1 LQDVDFFG
9 ERDRGKYIM
18 NIKEIKDIVSLM
30 NENEITEFV
39 IEREGFK
46 LSIRKG
52 QQFEK
57 GPSITQVA
65 LPASPPPPPPVEEK
79 KEPEGTFITSPMIG
93 TLYSAPSPDSP
104 PFVEVGQ
111 EVDEE
116 TVVCII
122 EAMKV
127 MNEIKAEKK
136 GKITEVLAENGEAV
150 EFGKKLFKISEA

>member
-1 LQDVDFFG
+1 LQGVDFFG
-9 ERDRGKYIM
+9 ERDRGKHVM
-18 NIKEIKDIVSLM
+18 NIKEIKDIVALM

-57 GPSITQVA
+57 GPAVAQVA
-65 LPASPPPPPPVEEK
+65 MPVAPASPPPVEQK
-79 KEPEGTFITSPMIG
+79 KEPEGAFIVSPMIG
-93 TLYSAPSPDSP
+93 AFYTAPSPDSP

-116 TVVCII
+116 TVVCVI

-127 MNEIKAEKK
+127 MNEIKAERK
-136 GKITEVLAENGEAV
+136 GKILEVLVENGEAV
-150 EFGKKLFKISEA
+150 EFGKKLFKISEG

>member
-1 LQDVDFFG
+1 
-9 ERDRGKYIM
+9 M
-18 NIKEIKDIVSLM
+18 NIKEIKDIVALM

-57 GPSITQVA
+57 GPAIAQVA
-65 LPASPPPPPPVEEK
+65 LPVAPAAAPPSPPSEQK
-79 KEPEGTFITSPMIG
+79 KEPEGTFIVSPMIG
-93 TLYSAPSPDSP
+93 TFYTAPSPDSP
-104 PFVEVGQ
+104 LFAEVGQ
-111 EVDEE
+111 EVDED

-127 MNEIKAEKK
+127 MNEIKAERK
-136 GKITEVLAENGEAV
+136 GKILEILVENGEAV
-150 EFGKKLFKISEA
+150 EFGKKLFRISGDQ

>member
-1 LQDVDFFG
+1 
-9 ERDRGKYIM
+9 M
-18 NIKEIKDIVSLM
+18 NIKEIKEIVGLM

-52 QQFEK
+52 SR
-57 GPSITQVA
+57 GDGTPVITQTAVA
-65 LPASPPPPPPVEEK
+65 APAAAAPPAAQGKP
-79 KEPEGTFITSPMIG
+79 EPEGVYITSPMVG
-93 TLYSAPSPDSP
+93 TFYAAASPDSP
-104 PFVEVGQ
+104 PYAEIGR

-127 MNEIKAEKK
+127 MNEIKAERK
-136 GKITEVLAENGEAV
+136 GRILEVFAENGDAV
-150 EFGKKLFKISEA
+150 EFGKRLFRIG

>member
-1 LQDVDFFG
+1 
-9 ERDRGKYIM
+9 M
-18 NIKEIKDIVSLM
+18 NIKEIKEIVGLM

-52 QQFEK
+52 GRADHSPLIMQNAVPAAAPAPPPTAPVEK
-57 GPSITQVA
+57 G
-65 LPASPPPPPPVEEK
+65 
-79 KEPEGTFITSPMIG
+79 EPEGVYIASPMVG
-93 TLYSAPSPDSP
+93 TFYGSPSPDSP
-104 PFVEVGQ
+104 PYVEVGR

-127 MNEIKAEKK
+127 MNEIKAERK
-136 GKITEVLAENGEAV
+136 GKILEILAENGEAV
-150 EFGKKLFKISEA
+150 EFGKKLFRIG

>member
-1 LQDVDFFG
+1 
-9 ERDRGKYIM
+9 M
-18 NIKEIKDIVSLM
+18 NIKEIKDIVALM

-57 GPSITQVA
+57 GPAITQVA
-65 LPASPPPPPPVEEK
+65 VPIAPVASSPLPPAPVTVGV
-79 KEPEGTFITSPMIG
+79 KEAEGAFIVSPMIG
-93 TLYSAPSPDSP
+93 TFYGSASPDSP

-127 MNEIKAEKK
+127 MNEIKAERK
-136 GKITEVLAENGEAV
+136 GTILEMLVENGEAV
-150 EFGKKLFKISEA
+150 EFGKKLFRVSGG

>member
-1 LQDVDFFG
+1 
-9 ERDRGKYIM
+9 M
-18 NIKEIKDIVSLM
+18 NIKEIKDIVALM

-57 GPSITQVA
+57 GPAVAQVA
-65 LPASPPPPPPVEEK
+65 MPVAPASPPPVKKK
-79 KEPEGTFITSPMIG
+79 KEPEGAFIVSPMIG
-93 TLYSAPSPDSP
+93 AFYTAPSPDSP

-116 TVVCII
+116 TVVCVI

-127 MNEIKAEKK
+127 MNEIKAERK
-136 GKITEVLAENGEAV
+136 GKILEVLVENGEAV
-150 EFGKKLFKISEA
+150 EFGKKLFKISEG

>member
-1 LQDVDFFG
+1 
-9 ERDRGKYIM
+9 M
-18 NIKEIKDIVSLM
+18 NIKEIKDIVALM

-52 QQFEK
+52 RQFER
-57 GPSITQVA
+57 GPAIAQVA
-65 LPASPPPPPPVEEK
+65 LPAAPPTPPVEQK
-79 KEPEGTFITSPMIG
+79 KEPEGTFIVSPMIG
-93 TLYSAPSPDSP
+93 TFYTAPSPDSP
-104 PFVEVGQ
+104 LFAEVGQ

-127 MNEIKAEKK
+127 MNEIKAERK
-136 GKITEVLAENGEAV
+136 GKILEILVENGEAV
-150 EFGKKLFKISEA
+150 EFGKKLFRMSEG

>member
-1 LQDVDFFG
+1 
-9 ERDRGKYIM
+9 M
-18 NIKEIKDIVSLM
+18 NIKEIKDIVTLM

-52 QQFEK
+52 PQFEK
-57 GPSITQVA
+57 GPAITQVA
-65 LPASPPPPPPVEEK
+65 LPIAPGVSSPPPPTVGT
-79 KEPEGTFITSPMIG
+79 KEPEGAFIVSPMVG
-93 TLYSAPSPDSP
+93 TFYSAVSSDSR

-111 EVDEE
+111 EVDGE

-127 MNEIKAEKK
+127 MNEIKSERK
-136 GKITEVLAENGEAV
+136 GKILEALVENGEAV
-150 EFGKKLFKISEA
+150 EFGKKLFRVSVG

>member
-1 LQDVDFFG
+1 
-9 ERDRGKYIM
+9 M
-18 NIKEIKDIVSLM
+18 NIKEIKDIVMLM

-52 QQFEK
+52 PQFET
-57 GPSITQVA
+57 GPAITQVA
-65 LPASPPPPPPVEEK
+65 LPIAPGVSSPPPPTVGN
-79 KEPEGTFITSPMIG
+79 KEPESAFIVSPMVGTF
-93 TLYSAPSPDSP
+93 YSAPSSDSR

-111 EVDEE
+111 EVDGE

-127 MNEIKAEKK
+127 MNEIKSERK
-136 GKITEVLAENGEAV
+136 GKIIEALVENGEAV
-150 EFGKKLFKISEA
+150 EFGKKLFRISAA

>member
-1 LQDVDFFG
+1 
-9 ERDRGKYIM
+9 M
-18 NIKEIKDIVSLM
+18 NIKEIKDIVALM

-57 GPSITQVA
+57 GPAITQVA
-65 LPASPPPPPPVEEK
+65 LPIAPAVAPPAPAPAEQK
-79 KEPEGTFITSPMIG
+79 KEPEGTFIVSPMVG
-93 TLYSAPSPDSP
+93 TFYTTPSPDSP
-104 PFVEVGQ
+104 PFVEIGQ

-116 TVVCII
+116 SVVCII

-127 MNEIKAEKK
+127 MNEIKAERK
-136 GKITEVLAENGEAV
+136 GKILEALVENGEAV
-150 EFGKKLFKISEA
+150 EFGKKLFRISEVV